1 MYKKERKFNV
11 IADQNERWTIR
22 NSTAW
27 KAQVL
32 FLDQAW
38 QSNSFFVNMQTQTV
52 YLQFY
57 LVLILNT
64 STCFV
69 KHMVYKKRNWQNW
82 VEMKQHLLA
91 CRCTISC
98 REGTHCLFYKFF
110 LNFIFYIKHIFM
122 PILQNKQN
130 SGLCMTR
137 PHKLDVLYHSI
148 QKMKC

>member
-69 KHMVYKKRNWQNW
+69 KHMVYKKRKTELSGNETTSISLQVHN
-82 VEMKQHLLA
+82 LLQ
-91 CRCTISC
+91 RGNPLSFFISFSLISFFTSNTFLC
-98 REGTHCLFYKFF
+98 QSYKT
-110 LNFIFYIKHIFM
+110 NRIPVCVWHAHT
-122 PILQNKQN
+122 
-130 SGLCMTR
+130 S
-137 PHKLDVLYHSI
+137 
-148 QKMKC
+148 